1 MKKKK
6 RKQTEGEGQPSA
18 TLLPRAAVVYL
29 NLRAGSTFPVPDCT
43 LPSSMDRASRGI

>member
-18 TLLPRAAVVYL
+18 TLPPRAAVVNL

-43 LPSSMDRASRGI
+43 VLSSMDRASRCI

>member
-1 MKKKK
+1 MMKKK

-18 TLLPRAAVVYL
+18 TLLPRAAVVNL

-43 LPSSMDRASRGI
+43 VPTSMDRTSRFI